1 MTNPET
7 WPLLLTLPA
16 SLGGGFLLGLIYF
29 RAVRMTAD
37 LIVSATQP
45 ALTFALILGR
55 VVLLCASLYLTL
67 QIGALA
73 LIAMLAGILA
83 GRFMTLHFS
92 RITAT

>member
-1 MTNPET
+1 MTNPEI

-16 SLGGGFLLGLIYF
+16 SLGWGFLLGLIYF

-73 LIAMLAGILA
+73 LIAMLAGILT
-83 GRFMTLHFS
+83 GRFMTLHRS
-92 RITAT
+92 RVTAT